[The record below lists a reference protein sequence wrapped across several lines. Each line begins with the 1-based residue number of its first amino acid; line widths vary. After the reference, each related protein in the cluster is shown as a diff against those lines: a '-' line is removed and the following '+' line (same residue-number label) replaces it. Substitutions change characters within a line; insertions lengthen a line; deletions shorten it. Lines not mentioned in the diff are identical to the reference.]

1 MVSRCLVLA
10 KGPLDWESLAQIL
23 FRPCGFMC
31 LTWATGVVQLA
42 QAHIANERW
51 SLTCSFPAQAPLAHQ
66 LAWLTVL
73 LPISYPGNEKQG
85 GMRTLKLPRLRVR
98 RMAEH

>member
-10 KGPLDWESLAQIL
+10 KGPLGWESLAQIL
-23 FRPCGFMC
+23 FKPWGFMC

-42 QAHIANERW
+42 QAHIANERQ
-51 SLTCSFPAQAPLAHQ
+51 SLTPSFPAQASLAHQ
-66 LAWLTVL
+66 LVWLTAL
-73 LPISYPGNEKQG
+73 LLVSYPGNEKQG
-85 GMRTLKLPRLRVR
+85 GMRALRLPRLRVR